1 MFAAEV
7 IGVGN
12 EYRGDDGV
20 GPAVVR
26 RLLDWGLPPGFCV
39 RSHNGEAM
47 SLLASWEDSDTI
59 IVIDAVDYG
68 ALPGT
73 IVRLKGEEVRPVSG
87 LLAGS
92 SHGLGVAEAILLARA
107 LGRLPKT
114 LIIFGVQGEQF
125 TMGKGM
131 SPCVRGAVDEVANR
145 VIAVLD
151 EVRHLSSETR
161 AVTM

>member
-26 RLLDWGLPPGFCV
+26 RLLSWELPPGVCA
-39 RSHNGEAM
+39 RAHDGDTM
-47 SLLASWEDSDTI
+47 SLVASWEGFHSV
-59 IVIDAVDYG
+59 IVIDAVDCG

-73 IVRLKGEEVRPVSG
+73 IVRLDGEKVQPVSG

-92 SHGLGVAEAILLARA
+92 SHGLGVAEAILLAGA

-125 TMGKGM
+125 TMGKGL

-151 EVRHLSSETR
+151 EMRHLSSETR